1 MQFLYFVKSAC
12 KFNKFIA
19 AKNIKTY
26 IFIPFYKAL
35 LQVLTTPMRI
45 GNRNESFFFLFLF
58 RTLEYFA
65 TKVQV
70 GEMQTLLRHGVHMKT
85 LSNLNC

>member
-45 GNRNESFFFLFLF
+45 GNRNESLFFSFSFSN
-58 RTLEYFA
+58 T
-65 TKVQV
+65 
-70 GEMQTLLRHGVHMKT
+70 GVFCNEGT
-85 LSNLNC
+85 SRRNANTFETRCTYENFE